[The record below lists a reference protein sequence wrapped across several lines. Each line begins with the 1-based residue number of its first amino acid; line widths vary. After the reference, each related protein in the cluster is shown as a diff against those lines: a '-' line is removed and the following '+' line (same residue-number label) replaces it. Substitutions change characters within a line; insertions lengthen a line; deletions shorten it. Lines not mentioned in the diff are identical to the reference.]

1 MERARS
7 YLFLALLLAV
17 TACSQKLAPQAEG
30 GQHTGGGNYLESSAA
45 DVNSAIDTAIQ
56 LLNEPD
62 RRENIFVQFWFEWG
76 KQSKNPIIRRQ
87 ERFFPELKI
96 ERSAADGEPAPAILE
111 RTQSPALSA
120 LKSNLVNR
128 LQSGNCPNS
137 VIKKHTDASVSSF
150 DLGAEICFSIE
161 NLARISKAS
170 LLREVLSLA
179 VHESAHMAGADE
191 AEAVAWQ
198 QEFSAYFTARFGD
211 VSLDSVTT
219 PTLRLLSEAKSLT
232 SRAKTLSP
240 ESKSART
247 LVARVTQKLLLLPDF
262 SDELS
267 LRLKTQPAHPEL
279 IANYYNAVL
288 AAIRFIL
295 VNFDYQMMPPR
306 PVSLPNSSL
315 RLFVPDFKSSL
326 EGPKALELLSQSLD
340 LISENFLAFTG
351 SDSDAQS
358 VCTAADT
365 HFDIS
370 YLSTKPLS
378 ATANRLFFP
387 KRCTPPP
394 AKPSSK
400 TEPVDI

>member
-1 MERARS
+1 
-7 YLFLALLLAV
+7 
-17 TACSQKLAPQAEG
+17 
-30 GQHTGGGNYLESSAA
+30 
-45 DVNSAIDTAIQ
+45 
-56 LLNEPD
+56 LNESNH
-62 RRENIFVQFWFEWG
+62 RENIFVQFWFEWG
-76 KQSKNPIIRRQ
+76 RPSKNSNIRRQ

-96 ERSAADGEPAPAILE
+96 EGSAAEGEPAPAILE

-120 LKSNLVNR
+120 LKNNRVNR

-191 AEAVAWQ
+191 AEAIAWQ

-211 VSLDSVTT
+211 VSSDSITT
-219 PTLRLLSEAKSLT
+219 PTLRLLSEAKTLT
-232 SRAKTLSP
+232 ARAKTLSP
-240 ESKSART
+240 ESKTVRT
-247 LVARVTQKLLLLPDF
+247 LVGRVTQKLLLLPDF

-267 LRLKTQPAHPEL
+267 LRLKTRPAHPEL
-279 IANYYNAVL
+279 IANYYNSVL
-288 AAIRFIL
+288 AAIRTIQI
-295 VNFDYQMMPPR
+295 NFDFQMMPPR
-306 PVSLPNSSL
+306 LVGVPNSPL
-315 RLFVPDFKSSL
+315 RVYLPGFNPAL
-326 EGPKALELLSQSLD
+326 EVPKALELLSLSLD
-340 LISENFLAFTG
+340 VISENFLAFTA

-358 VCTAADT
+358 VCAAADT

-387 KRCTPPP
+387 KRCTPPVR
-394 AKPSSK
+394 PSSK
-400 TEPVDI
+400 PEPVDI